1 MRFKCELTRTLW
13 RKRRRFL
20 SCCSQSVR
28 KNMKPKHSQNLRQ
41 NPGSNLQGKSVNAGE
56 KTSVSKA
63 KQTSSSQVKPFA
75 GKVFYLDLQSNRTA
89 ETLESDI
96 KQLGGIVEKF
106 FSKEIKYLVSNKRE
120 AKHVHGLRQDSPV
133 PSPDSGQSSPQPH
146 SNPHCPPNH
155 MDKTKCRGQVDTMI
169 KSRGKS
175 LVERVVTGQGRLQ
188 MDRILSNALEYG
200 VKILYLDD
208 VLAYIQ
214 KKKKIFGNL
223 VSAAAPV
230 KSHVKNESSTKLGF
244 QKYKGRI
251 TKPFIKIEDL
261 SRHYRPI
268 YLTMPNLP
276 EFSLK
281 TAAPY
286 SPFCV
291 EEKNPSGIKQHGH
304 RAKASGA
311 EEKGQGRK
319 KNREKK
325 RGGYCECCMVKYDQ
339 LKMHLQSERH
349 QAFSRSDEY
358 LVVDQQVSTLHFNF
372 LPIKT
377 KDTRRKCSVSSVLL
391 APGPCGEASQ
401 SLQGDASHSDT
412 VKEEEDWIFDASE
425 ESCSEHFCTKGGR
438 KNCYTYSNKSK
449 HRFLASMRTIRQNSS
464 TQKSEQIMIPQP
476 KSENPHSD
484 GEFLT
489 TFPSRDKIL
498 HKDTNSSV
506 SYLRGPNLQSEA
518 SASNF
523 SVVTHGAEDTNN
535 DAALSEAKTFSKTE
549 NSLSEKEEE
558 NPNLPIF
565 STVQKIQR
573 KIRAYKHK
581 RRKVD
586 PSGQSAE
593 PEPENSVLKLWE
605 IFQSSDDMDVEFLGF
620 SD

>member
-1 MRFKCELTRTLW
+1 
-13 RKRRRFL
+13 
-20 SCCSQSVR
+20 
-28 KNMKPKHSQNLRQ
+28 MKPKHSQDLRQ
-41 NPGSNLQGKSVNAGE
+41 NPGSNLQGKGVNAGE

-120 AKHVHGLRQDSPV
+120 AKHVHCLRQDSPV
-133 PSPDSGQSSPQPH
+133 PSTDSGQSSPQPH
-146 SNPHCPPNH
+146 SNPHCPTNH
-155 MDKTKCRGQVDTMI
+155 RDKTKSQGQLDTMI

-188 MDRILSNALEYG
+188 MDRILSNALEWG

-214 KKKKIFGNL
+214 KKKKMFGNL

-230 KSHVKNESSTKLGF
+230 KLHVKNESSTKLGF
-244 QKYKGRI
+244 QKCKAGRI
-251 TKPFIKIEDL
+251 TKPFIKIEDS

-339 LKMHLQSERH
+339 LKMHVQSERH
-349 QAFSRSDEY
+349 QAFSRSDGY

-377 KDTRRKCSVSSVLL
+377 KDMRRKCSVSSVLC
-391 APGPCGEASQ
+391 APGPCGEAG
-401 SLQGDASHSDT
+401 QGDASHSDT
-412 VKEEEDWIFDASE
+412 VKEEEDWISDASE
-425 ESCSEHFCTKGGR
+425 ESCSEDFSIKGAR
-438 KNCYTYSNKSK
+438 KNCYTYSDKSK
-449 HRFLASMRTIRQNSS
+449 HTFLASKRTIRQKSS
-464 TQKSEQIMIPQP
+464 IEKSEQIMIPQP

-489 TFPSRDKIL
+489 TFPSRDKIS

-523 SVVTHGAEDTNN
+523 SVVTHGAEDTNK
-535 DAALSEAKTFSKTE
+535 DAVLSEAKTFSKT
-549 NSLSEKEEE
+549 NSLSVKEEE

-565 STVQKIQR
+565 TVQKIQR

-586 PSGQSAE
+586 SSGQSAE

-605 IFQSSDDMDVEFLGF
+605 IFRSSDVDVEFLGF

>member
-1 MRFKCELTRTLW
+1 
-13 RKRRRFL
+13 
-20 SCCSQSVR
+20 
-28 KNMKPKHSQNLRQ
+28 MKPKHSQNLRE

-63 KQTSSSQVKPFA
+63 KQTSSAQVKPFA

-96 KQLGGIVEKF
+96 KQLGGTVEKF

-120 AKHVHGLRQDSPV
+120 AKHVHCLRQDSPV

-155 MDKTKCRGQVDTMI
+155 MDKTKRQGQVDTMI

-188 MDRILSNALEYG
+188 MDRILSNALEWG

-208 VLAYIQ
+208 VLAYIR
-214 KKKKIFGNL
+214 KKKKIFGNP
-223 VSAAAPV
+223 VSAAAPA
-230 KSHVKNESSTKLGF
+230 KSHVKNECSTKLGF
-244 QKYKGRI
+244 QKCKAGRI
-251 TKPFIKIEDL
+251 TKPFIKIEDS

-291 EEKNPSGIKQHGH
+291 EERNPSGIKQHGH
-304 RAKASGA
+304 RAKASSA

-325 RGGYCECCMVKYDQ
+325 RGGYCECCVVKYDQ

-372 LPIKT
+372 LPIKSEGM
-377 KDTRRKCSVSSVLL
+377 RRKCSVSSALL
-391 APGPCGEASQ
+391 VPGPCVEAGQ

-412 VKEEEDWIFDASE
+412 VKEEEGRIFDVAK
-425 ESCSEHFCTKGGR
+425 ESCLEHFFTKRSR
-438 KNCYTYSNKSK
+438 KNCFTYSDKSR
-449 HRFLASMRTIRQNSS
+449 HRFLASKWTIRQNSS

-489 TFPSRDKIL
+489 TFPSRDKISL
-498 HKDTNSSV
+498 KDTNSSV

-523 SVVTHGAEDTNN
+523 SIVTHGAEDTNN

-565 STVQKIQR
+565 STVQNIQR

-586 PSGQSAE
+586 PRVQSAE
-593 PEPENSVLKLWE
+593 SEPENSLLKLWE

>member
-1 MRFKCELTRTLW
+1 MLCICKETSASST
-13 RKRRRFL
+13 
-20 SCCSQSVR
+20 
-28 KNMKPKHSQNLRQ
+28 KPD
-41 NPGSNLQGKSVNAGE
+41 VNAGE
-56 KTSVSKA
+56 KTSVRKA

-146 SNPHCPPNH
+146 SNPHYDLLLNAFVS
-155 MDKTKCRGQVDTMI
+155 QMI

-188 MDRILSNALEYG
+188 MDRILSNALEWG

-223 VSAAAPV
+223 VSTAAPV
-230 KSHVKNESSTKLGF
+230 KSHVP
-244 QKYKGRI
+244 GRI

-304 RAKASGA
+304 
-311 EEKGQGRK
+311 
-319 KNREKK
+319 
-325 RGGYCECCMVKYDQ
+325 
-339 LKMHLQSERH
+339 SERH

-377 KDTRRKCSVSSVLL
+377 KDMRRKCSVSSVLL

-438 KNCYTYSNKSK
+438 KNCYTYSDKSK

-558 NPNLPIF
+558 NSNLPIF

-605 IFQSSDDMDVEFLGF
+605 IFQSGDDMDVEFLGF

>member
-1 MRFKCELTRTLW
+1 
-13 RKRRRFL
+13 
-20 SCCSQSVR
+20 
-28 KNMKPKHSQNLRQ
+28 MKPKHSQNHHRR

-63 KQTSSSQVKPFA
+63 KQTSNVSSSSQVKPFA

-120 AKHVHGLRQDSPV
+120 AKHVHCLRQDSPV

-146 SNPHCPPNH
+146 SNPHCPPNR
-155 MDKTKCRGQVDTMI
+155 MDKTKSQGQVDSLI

-188 MDRILSNALEYG
+188 MDRILSNALEWG

-208 VLAYIQ
+208 VLAYVQ
-214 KKKKIFGNL
+214 KKKKIFGSP

-244 QKYKGRI
+244 QKYKAGRI
-251 TKPFIKIEDL
+251 TKPFIKIEDS

-268 YLTMPNLP
+268 YLSMPNLP

-281 TAAPY
+281 TAAPC

-291 EEKNPSGIKQHGH
+291 EEKNPSGLKQHGH
-304 RAKASGA
+304 RGVKTLGA

-325 RGGYCECCMVKYDQ
+325 RGGYCECCLVKYDQ

-349 QAFSRSDEY
+349 KAFSRSDEY
-358 LVVDQQVSTLHFNF
+358 LIVDQQVSTLHFNF

-377 KDTRRKCSVSSVLL
+377 KDMRRKCSVSSVLV
-391 APGPCGEASQ
+391 APGPCGEAGQ
-401 SLQGDASHSDT
+401 NLQGDASHSDT
-412 VKEEEDWIFDASE
+412 VKAEEDWIVDASE
-425 ESCSEHFCTKGGR
+425 ESNSEHFCTKGGR
-438 KNCYTYSNKSK
+438 KNCYTYSDKSK
-449 HRFLASMRTIRQNSS
+449 HRFLASKRTIRQNSS
-464 TQKSEQIMIPQP
+464 TQKSEQIMIPLP

-484 GEFLT
+484 GAFLT
-489 TFPSRDKIL
+489 TFPSRDKIS

-506 SYLRGPNLQSEA
+506 SYLRGTNLQSEA

-523 SVVTHGAEDTNN
+523 SVVTHGAEETNK

-565 STVQKIQR
+565 CTVQKIQR
-573 KIRAYKHK
+573 KIKAYKHK

-586 PSGQSAE
+586 PSGQPA
-593 PEPENSVLKLWE
+593 EPENSLLKLWE
-605 IFQSSDDMDVEFLGF
+605 IFKSSDNMDVEFLGF